1 MQSIIIILV
10 MVLLLEPIYLYLTKG
25 NLSEMLQ
32 NIQKFEY
39 GNIKIYS
46 FIISYLLMSIIL
58 YYSMLRYE
66 FTYLDIFILGLC
78 VNGLHQSMAY
88 GSLNHWDLKLALLNT
103 LWGGILFISVV
114 FLYRNIVLNI

>member
-88 GSLNHWDLKLALLNT
+88 GSLNNWDLKLALLNT

-114 FLYRNIVLNI
+114 FLYRNIVL